1 MSRHRSQQDDGL
13 TPLERSFVEN
23 YVISKNATKAIVAA
37 GVKSTRPEQ
46 RGYSM
51 LRRPHVQ
58 KAVDAKLAAL
68 AKKLDLTAE
77 RVLTDIARVADK
89 AEKAKEYG
97 AALKGHEL
105 LGKHL
110 KLFVDRAEL
119 TGKDGAPLTTDPA
132 QMTDAMLAAIAKLGA
147 GK

>member
-13 TPLERSFVEN
+13 TPLERAFVEH
-23 YVISKNATKAIVAA
+23 YVVTKNATEAA
-37 GVKSTRPEQ
+37 TKYG
-46 RGYSM
+46 GYKGKHPNQHGYAM

-58 KAVDAKLAAL
+58 MAVDAKLAAL
-68 AKKLDLTAE
+68 AKKLDLSAE
-77 RVLTDIARVADK
+77 KILTDIARVADK
-89 AEKAKEYG
+89 AEKAREYG

-119 TGKDGAPLTTDPA
+119 TGKDGAPLTDPA